1 VISIVLV
8 DDHPMLTGTLGAW
21 LAATG
26 RFSIAGTAENLAQAE
41 TLLNS
46 LDPLPQI
53 VILDIRLEKENGLA
67 FISEIKKISGKRKA
81 PVPRIL
87 VCSAYE
93 DPYLIQQAME
103 LGAAGF
109 VAKSAVTGEILTA
122 MDAILAGKTY
132 VNPKYHIKEHN
143 YAAFDFLT
151 SREKEIISLRKQS
164 LTNEEIAERQGI
176 SLRTVQNHLFH
187 IYAKTGVSSWEE
199 LIKL

>member
-1 VISIVLV
+1 MIPIVLI
-8 DDHPMLTGTLGAW
+8 DDHPVLTGTLGAW

-26 RFSIAGTAENLAQAE
+26 RFSIAGTAEDLTQAE

-67 FISEIKKISGKRKA
+67 FISEIKKISEKRET
-81 PVPRIL
+81 PMPRIL

-93 DPYLIQQAME
+93 DPYLIQQALE

-122 MDAILAGKTY
+122 IDAILAGKTY
-132 VNPKYHIKEHN
+132 VHSKYHIGEQSN
-143 YAAFDFLT
+143 VFNSLT
-151 SREKEIISLRKQS
+151 PREKEIITLRKQS
-164 LTNEEIAERQGI
+164 LTNEEIAEQEGI
-176 SLRTVQNHLFH
+176 SLRTVESHLTH
-187 IYAKTGVSSWEE
+187 IYHKTGVSTWEE
-199 LIKL
+199 LCDL